1 MNIGQYNDLTILR
14 FTAPGAYLGDD
25 EDNDVLLPGKYTTDD
40 MEVGDVISVF
50 LYKDS
55 EDRIVATTETP
66 LIQLG
71 EFAYL
76 KVIEVNAFGAFL
88 NWGLEKDLMV
98 PFKEQNQLMEEGKY
112 YLVTLQYDYATD
124 RLFAS
129 MKVNRY
135 LEECTDE
142 SILNVESDI
151 LVCDTTELGIK
162 VIVNNRYPGIIYR
175 NDISRKINR
184 GFRDVG
190 YVYNIREDGR
200 LDVRLEKAG
209 FEKFDEAAE
218 RILNMLIDKKVIHL
232 SDKSD
237 PDEIRE
243 IAGMSKKTFKQA
255 IGKLYKARRIVIHPN
270 SIELSNESQVTE

>member
-1 MNIGQYNDLTILR
+1 MNFGQYNDLTILR

-25 EDNDVLLPGKYTTDD
+25 EDNDVLLPGKYTTDE

-55 EDRIVATTETP
+55 EDRIVATTEVP

-112 YLVTLQYDYATD
+112 YLVTLQYDFATD

-129 MKVNRY
+129 MKINRY

-142 SILNVESDI
+142 SIINVESDI

-162 VIVNNRYPGIIYR
+162 VIVNNRYHGIIYR
-175 NDISRKINR
+175 NDICRQINR

-218 RILNMLIDKKVIHL
+218 RILNMLIDKKIIHL

-255 IGKLYKARRIVIHPN
+255 IGKLYKARRIVIHAN
-270 SIELSNESQVTE
+270 SIELSNESQVPE

>member
-175 NDISRKINR
+175 NDISRIINR

-218 RILNMLIDKKVIHL
+218 RILNMLIDKKIIHL

>member
-76 KVIEVNAFGAFL
+76 KVIEVNVFGAFL

>member
-218 RILNMLIDKKVIHL
+218 RILNMLIDKKIIHL

-270 SIELSNESQVTE
+270 SIELSNESQVSE